1 MEAASSPVIRISFS
15 LHLSNTQIAKKDT
28 AYILAIG
35 NAQIIYNKD
44 FLIPVKNKRYF
55 GNVIAKP

>member
-28 AYILAIG
+28 VYILPIG
-35 NAQIIYNKD
+35 NAQIICNKD
-44 FLIPVKNKRYF
+44 LLIPVKNKKSF